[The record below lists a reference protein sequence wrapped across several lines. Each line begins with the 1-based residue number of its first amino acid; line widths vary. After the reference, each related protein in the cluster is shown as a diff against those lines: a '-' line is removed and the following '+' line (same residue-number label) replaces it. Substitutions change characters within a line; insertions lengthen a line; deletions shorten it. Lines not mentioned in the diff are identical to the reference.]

1 MGGAVALS
9 RGSPISEPTASA
21 MFQVPV
27 DSQDFIRILRPW
39 VKNVLQDVGLQSCRE
54 SLQALQDF
62 APGDRYFLN
71 TSWPDLA
78 PRGLFKQKLR
88 RRSKPYC
95 CSLCSYSA
103 DMLSSLTNHL
113 RRCHEDEADQELQIQ
128 CPDCSFVSRPSVVS
142 RHFSLFHEMAAQDQS
157 VQNGKPLKGYI
168 KHFTCLKCSFSNTA
182 FGSMKKHVLL
192 THFQFLLSAYVGFQS
207 QEEQAQPE
215 ASNAPPQSQEEQAQP
230 EANTLPPGRYYCKKC
245 GATVCSQDGLMS
257 HILTSDLHKDLENK
271 LRSVISEHNKRSGL
285 LKQVPVAPKS
295 QAGLARPANSSA
307 ARATARAKPKPRRS
321 RSALSKN
328 TPSLAIAKSPLAQP
342 VTTAQVQPPV
352 EVPGTSW
359 SLTDSV
365 PTAAQSHMAVVS
377 SPLPVGQT
385 SLTLQP
391 PAPSTILSS
400 GRASPNKPID
410 PPVLPVSQPLG
421 PVKKSVRMSNLPVS
435 QEIPPGPPLTQ
446 PVGSAGQPAR
456 PLVRSVEPTSRQIRP
471 GTLSCVSASPGVLQT
486 TSPGAISVG
495 QVVSL
500 AVLPEGQMSSA
511 SVIPVQIAAS
521 GVLSTGPAVQPRVL
535 HVDQAASAQALPSCQ
550 TVSFRVIPADQVVSS
565 SGLLSPKQLMIS
577 DVPVNQDVN
586 SGIPLLGQPVTS
598 GVLPAGP
605 PVRPNVLQLSQSV
618 GTGISPV
625 SQPVRAET
633 SQNTMFSRS
642 GTVFR
647 KLLPTGTQINGKP
660 IFMLD
665 PVPVTLPIIPQGASL
680 MIVTPSQVP
689 NQVLSPSVGPQMSS
703 ALLSLS
709 SSQGPV
715 NTADQNV
722 FVQVSLPE
730 VDMNVVIRQAKQWKT
745 CPICNVFF
753 PSNVYQAHMEV
764 AHKPSEFNSS
774 ERHEPVKLAVC
785 APFLK
790 WTMEKAM
797 RCLSCKCLVSEE
809 ELMYHLLTHGLG
821 CLFCPFSFHTMESFL
836 EHSRIKHHGRRKLS
850 LEYSHRGFQL
860 SLDANGDLL
869 FPYLDF
875 IITLPRE
882 KMGEQE
888 VCLAILSGIHS
899 TSLVPL
905 YVKVRPQVKDVPKL
919 LSEQDLTCPLCL
931 CPFTIT
937 EAYMLHLKDRHHVM
951 PTAYT
956 VFNSPAF
963 KCVHCCGVYS
973 GSLTMAAI
981 TLHLLHCECAPK
993 DNSSDR
999 QVGSGFV
1006 ASSELQFANGEKIPD
1021 SKCPVKRKWQD
1032 GHLEAEDEKRDEKV
1046 SLLVL
1051 KRDAASGPEEG
1062 TSAMPLKRQR
1072 IESTMNGPVADDN
1085 LFQILALDPRK
1096 YKDYK
1101 DCSFEEKRQF
1111 LKEYFHKKPYPSR
1124 REVELL
1130 SLFLKMERVNV
1141 ALFFGTRRYICLKAI
1156 EVHRP
1161 SVLLGFDVSQLKNVK
1176 HRLSFEC
1183 EPQKSA

>member
-1 MGGAVALS
+1 
-9 RGSPISEPTASA
+9 

-39 VKNVLQDVGLQSCRE
+39 VKSVLQDVGLQSCQG
-54 SLQALQDF
+54 SLQALQAF

-71 TSWPDLA
+71 TSWPDVA
-78 PRGLFKQKLR
+78 PRGLFRRKLGYR
-88 RRSKPYC
+88 TKPYC
-95 CSLCSYSA
+95 CSLCQYSA
-103 DMLSSLTNHL
+103 DLFSSLKNHL
-113 RRCHEDEADQELQIQ
+113 HRCHEDEADQELQIQ

-142 RHFSLFHEMAAQDQS
+142 RHFSLFHEMAMQDQS
-157 VQNGKPLKGYI
+157 TQDGKPLKGYI
-168 KHFTCLKCSFSNTA
+168 KQFTCLKCSFSNTT

-215 ASNAPPQSQEEQAQP
+215 A
-230 EANTLPPGRYYCKKC
+230 NTLPAGRYYCKKC

-271 LRSVISEHNKRSGL
+271 LRSVISEHNKRPGL
-285 LKQVPVAPKS
+285 QKQAPVAPKP

-307 ARATARAKPKPRRS
+307 ARTTARAKPRRS
-321 RSALSKN
+321 RPAVSKN
-328 TPSLAIAKSPLAQP
+328 TPSPAIAKSVTLAQP

-352 EVPGTSW
+352 GVPGTSW

-377 SPLPVGQT
+377 SPLPVGQI
-385 SLTLQP
+385 SLTLQS
-391 PAPSTILSS
+391 PAPSTVLPS
-400 GRASPNKPID
+400 GRASPNKPINL
-410 PPVLPVSQPLG
+410 PALPVSQPPG
-421 PVKKSVRMSNLPVS
+421 PVKKSVRMSDLPVS
-435 QEIPPGPPLTQ
+435 QPM
-446 PVGSAGQPAR
+446 GSESQPAR
-456 PLVRSVEPTSRQIRP
+456 PLVRSVRPASRPVEPTSRQIRP
-471 GTLSCVSASPGVLQT
+471 GTLSSGVSASSGVLQT

-500 AVLPEGQMSSA
+500 SVLPEGQMSPA
-511 SVIPVQIAAS
+511 SVIPVQLAAS
-521 GVLSTGPAVQPRVL
+521 GVLPTGPAVQPRVL
-535 HVDQAASAQALPSCQ
+535 HVDQAASAQARPSCQ
-550 TVSFRVIPADQVVSS
+550 TVSFRVLPAEQVVS

-577 DVPVNQDVN
+577 DVPVNQDVS

-605 PVRPNVLQLSQSV
+605 PARPSVLQFSQSV

-633 SQNTMFSRS
+633 SQNTMFPKS

-647 KLLPTGTQINGKP
+647 KLLQTGTQVNGKP
-660 IFMLD
+660 IYMLD
-665 PVPVTLPIIPQGASL
+665 PVPVTLPIIPQGASIL
-680 MIVTPSQVP
+680 IVTPSQVP
-689 NQVLSPSVGPQMSS
+689 NQALSSSVGPQMSS
-703 ALLSLS
+703 ALPSLP
-709 SSQGPV
+709 SSQGLV
-715 NTADQNV
+715 NTADQNI

-730 VDMNVVIRQAKQWKT
+730 VDVNMVVRQAKQWKT
-745 CPICNVFF
+745 CPVCNVFF
-753 PSNVYQAHMEV
+753 PSNVYQAHIEV
-764 AHKPSEFNSS
+764 AHKPSESNSS
-774 ERHEPVKLAVC
+774 EKHEPVKLAVC

-821 CLFCPFSFHTMESFL
+821 CLFCSFAFHSLQDFL

-850 LEYSHRGFQL
+850 LEYSNRGFQL

-882 KMGEQE
+882 KVGEQE

-905 YVKVRPQVKDVPKL
+905 YVKVRPQVKDVLKL
-919 LSEQDLTCPLCL
+919 LSKQELTCPLCL
-931 CPFTIT
+931 STFTIT
-937 EAYMLHLKDRHHVM
+937 ETYMLHLKDRHHVM

-956 VFNSPAF
+956 GFNSPAF
-963 KCVHCCGVYS
+963 KCVHCCGVYP
-973 GSLTMAAI
+973 GSLTTAAI

-993 DNSSDR
+993 GNSLDR
-999 QVGSGFV
+999 QIGSGFV
-1006 ASSELQFANGEKIPD
+1006 AGSELQFVNGERIPD

-1032 GHLEAEDEKRDEKV
+1032 GHLGAEDEKGNEKV
-1046 SLLVL
+1046 SLPVL
-1051 KRDAASGPEEG
+1051 KGDAASGSEEG

-1072 IESTMNGPVADDN
+1072 VESTTNGLVDDDN
-1085 LFQILALDPRK
+1085 LFHILALDPRK
-1096 YKDYK
+1096 YKD
-1101 DCSFEEKRQF
+1101 CSYEKKRQF

-1161 SVLLGFDVSQLKNVK
+1161 SVLLGFDTSQLKNVK

-1183 EPQKSA
+1183 EPQNSA

>member
-1 MGGAVALS
+1 
-9 RGSPISEPTASA
+9 

-27 DSQDFIRILRPW
+27 DCQDFIRILRPW
-39 VKNVLQDVGLQSCRE
+39 VKSVLQDVGLQSCRE
-54 SLQALQDF
+54 SLQALQAF

-71 TSWPDLA
+71 TSWPDVA
-78 PRGLFKQKLR
+78 PRGLFRKKVR
-88 RRSKPYC
+88 FRTKPYS
-95 CSLCSYSA
+95 CSLCPYSA
-103 DMLSSLTNHL
+103 DMLSSLKNHL
-113 RRCHEDEADQELQIQ
+113 HRCHEDEADQELQIQ

-142 RHFSLFHEMAAQDQS
+142 RHFSLFHEMAMQDQS
-157 VQNGKPLKGYI
+157 AQDGKPLKGYI
-168 KHFTCLKCSFSNTA
+168 KQFTCLKCSFSNTT

-192 THFQFLLSAYVGFQS
+192 THFQFLLNAYVGFQS

-215 ASNAPPQSQEEQAQP
+215 A
-230 EANTLPPGRYYCKKC
+230 NTLPAGRYYCKKC
-245 GATVCSQDGLMS
+245 GATECSQGGLMS

-271 LRSVISEHNKRSGL
+271 LRSVISEHNKRPGL
-285 LKQVPVAPKS
+285 LKQVPIAPKP
-295 QAGLARPANSSA
+295 QAGLARATNSAPRAA
-307 ARATARAKPKPRRS
+307 ARAKPRRS
-321 RSALSKN
+321 RPAVSKN
-328 TPSLAIAKSPLAQP
+328 TPNPAIAKSVTLAQP
-342 VTTAQVQPPV
+342 VTTAQVQPPAG
-352 EVPGTSW
+352 VPGTSW

-365 PTAAQSHMAVVS
+365 PIAAQSHTAVVS

-391 PAPSTILSS
+391 PAPSTVLSS
-400 GRASPNKPID
+400 DRASPNKPID

-421 PVKKSVRMSNLPVS
+421 PMKKSVRMSDLPVS
-435 QEIPPGPPLTQ
+435 QS
-446 PVGSAGQPAR
+446 VGSESQPAR
-456 PLVRSVEPTSRQIRP
+456 PLVRSVRPASRPVEPTSRQIRP
-471 GTLSCVSASPGVLQT
+471 GTLSCGVSASPGVLQT

-500 AVLPEGQMSSA
+500 AVLPEGQMSPA
-511 SVIPVQIAAS
+511 SVMPVQLATS
-521 GVLSTGPAVQPRVL
+521 GVLPTCPAVQPRVL
-535 HVDQAASAQALPSCQ
+535 HVDQAASAQARPSCQ
-550 TVSFRVIPADQVVSS
+550 TVSIRVLPADQVIS
-565 SGLLSPKQLMIS
+565 SGLRSPKQLMIS
-577 DVPVNQDVN
+577 DVPVNQDVS

-598 GVLPAGP
+598 RVLPAGP
-605 PVRPNVLQLSQSV
+605 PVRPSVLQLSQSV
-618 GTGISPV
+618 GTGILPV

-633 SQNTMFSRS
+633 SQNTMFPKS

-647 KLLPTGTQINGKP
+647 KLLPTGTQVNGKP
-660 IFMLD
+660 IYMLD
-665 PVPVTLPIIPQGASL
+665 PVPATLPIIPQGASL
-680 MIVTPSQVP
+680 MIVSPSQVP
-689 NQVLSPSVGPQMSS
+689 NQVLSPSVGPQMFS
-703 ALLSLS
+703 ALPSLS
-709 SSQGPV
+709 SSRGPV

-730 VDMNVVIRQAKQWKT
+730 VKVNMVVRQAKQWKT

-764 AHKPSEFNSS
+764 AHKPSESNSS
-774 ERHEPVKLAVC
+774 EKREPVKLAVC

-790 WTMEKAM
+790 WTMEKVV

-821 CLFCPFSFHTMESFL
+821 CLFCPFTFHSLKDFL

-850 LEYSHRGFQL
+850 LEYSNRGFQL

-905 YVKVRPQVKDVPKL
+905 YVKVRPQVKAVPKL
-919 LSEQDLTCPLCL
+919 LGKQELTCPLCL
-931 CPFTIT
+931 STFMIT
-937 EAYMLHLKDRHHVM
+937 EAYMLHLKDRHHVK

-973 GSLTMAAI
+973 GSLTMAAV

-993 DNSSDR
+993 DNSLDR
-999 QVGSGFV
+999 QIGSDFV
-1006 ASSELQFANGEKIPD
+1006 AGSELQFANRERIPD

-1032 GHLEAEDEKRDEKV
+1032 GHLGAEDEKRNEKV
-1046 SLLVL
+1046 SLPVL
-1051 KRDAASGPEEG
+1051 KDDAASGSEEG
-1062 TSAMPLKRQR
+1062 TSAMLLKRQR
-1072 IESTMNGPVADDN
+1072 TESTTDGPVADDN

-1096 YKDYK
+1096 YKD
-1101 DCSFEEKRQF
+1101 CSYEKKRQF

-1161 SVLLGFDVSQLKNVK
+1161 SVLLGFDTSQLKNVK

-1183 EPQKSA
+1183 EPENSA